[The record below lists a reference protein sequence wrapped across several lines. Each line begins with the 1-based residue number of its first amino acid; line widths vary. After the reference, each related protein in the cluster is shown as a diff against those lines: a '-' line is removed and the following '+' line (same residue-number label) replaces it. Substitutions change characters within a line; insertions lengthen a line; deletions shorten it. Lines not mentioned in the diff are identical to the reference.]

1 MLIGLFIFP
10 FICKIMVHYDVFQI
24 QELGKQR
31 PPDEDK
37 WNSED
42 ELEETFRCPAAETN
56 SEFATGSAVGRE
68 LNGSC
73 GHETGV
79 NQAGRYNAIEQTAL
93 LTATASSDTM
103 AISSVQNISSMTET
117 SKENGAIALT
127 DQHATTSTETSGIL
141 SSSGPTIS
149 NATAATKQS
158 GSSSVALVT
167 TKENVIS
174 AGEQIDFTILSSST
188 ADTSC
193 ANESHRPKAPTSNV
207 FMDSAIQSNISLE
220 VPQVTTISVNTNN
233 KVRTDLSKCNCNR
246 ASKPMNPS
254 NRTTDKEPNNMLA
267 YVSELSDISYR
278 HKDYGHMDLH
288 KGNSVSFISVME
300 TKPLCFSD
308 CDTESEFCMSIIDKD
323 VECNLKASLM
333 SVLKKEVGESQ
344 ILARYAVEFVKKEID
359 CMMQELMVKVLSS
372 VMLNETGQKNL
383 NSDMQCGDACQ
394 LMITSMVQEWK
405 KEMLLV
411 TNKRK
416 AEKEKKMEAALD
428 RVRKLRQQVSA
439 LCCSNT
445 ASTQSNACSSSSDDN
460 SATYSDESISCV
472 AGDYN
477 EETAGKSTITQDFM
491 QLLNIS
497 DCQMVETPKSVSEQ
511 GTQTVSTGCIL
522 YLNCL
527 SDL

>member
-1 MLIGLFIFP
+1 VLIGLFIFP

-37 WNSED
+37 WDSED
-42 ELEETFRCPAAETN
+42 ELEGMFQCPAAEKN
-56 SEFATGSAVGRE
+56 SELATGSAVGRK

-93 LTATASSDTM
+93 LTATASNDTM
-103 AISSVQNISSMTET
+103 VISSVQNISSMTET
-117 SKENGAIALT
+117 SKENGVIALT
-127 DQHATTSTETSGIL
+127 DQHATSSTETSGIL
-141 SSSGPTIS
+141 SASGQIIS
-149 NATAATKQS
+149 NATAATKQR
-158 GSSSVALVT
+158 GFTSVALVT

-174 AGEQIDFTILSSST
+174 AGEEIDSTVLSSST

-233 KVRTDLSKCNCNR
+233 KVRTDLSKCNCNS
-246 ASKPMNPS
+246 ASEPMNPS
-254 NRTTDKEPNNMLA
+254 NRTTDKEPNSMLA
-267 YVSELSDISYR
+267 YISELPDISYW
-278 HKDYGHMDLH
+278 HKNYGHMDLH
-288 KGNSVSFISVME
+288 KGNSVSFISDME

-333 SVLKKEVGESQ
+333 SVLKKQVGESQ

-372 VMLNETGQKNL
+372 VMFNETGQKNL
-383 NSDMQCGDACQ
+383 NSDIQCGDARQ

-416 AEKEKKMEAALD
+416 AEKEKKMKAVLD
-428 RVRKLRQQVSA
+428 RVQKLRRVSA

-460 SATYSDESISCV
+460 SATYSDESISCD

-477 EETAGKSTITQDFM
+477 EETAGKSTIMQDFM

-497 DCQMVETPKSVSEQ
+497 DCRMVETTKSVSEQ
-511 GTQTVSTGCIL
+511 GTQTISTGSIL
-522 YLNCL
+522 YLKCH

>member
-1 MLIGLFIFP
+1 
-10 FICKIMVHYDVFQI
+10 MVHYDVFQI

-42 ELEETFRCPAAETN
+42 ELEETFSCPAAETN

-68 LNGSC
+68 LNGCC

-79 NQAGRYNAIEQTAL
+79 NQAGRYNSIEQTAL

-103 AISSVQNISSMTET
+103 VISSVQNISSMTET

-127 DQHATTSTETSGIL
+127 YQYATTSTETSGIL

-149 NATAATKQS
+149 NATAASKQS
-158 GSSSVALVT
+158 GFSSVALVT

-174 AGEQIDFTILSSST
+174 TGEQIDLTILSSST

-233 KVRTDLSKCNCNR
+233 KGRTDLSKCNCNR

-254 NRTTDKEPNNMLA
+254 NRTTDKEPNSMLA
-267 YVSELSDISYR
+267 CISELSDISYR
-278 HKDYGHMDLH
+278 HKDCGHMDLH
-288 KGNSVSFISVME
+288 KGNSVSVISVME

-333 SVLKKEVGESQ
+333 SVLKKQVGESQ

-383 NSDMQCGDACQ
+383 NSDIQCGDARQ

-428 RVRKLRQQVSA
+428 RVRKLRQRVSA

-445 ASTQSNACSSSSDDN
+445 ASTQSNACSSSSNDN

-472 AGDYN
+472 AGDCN
-477 EETAGKSTITQDFM
+477 EETAGKSTIMQDFM